1 MIEPPQVELPS
12 VDALHEAHGAAEAFD
27 EAAFVDEDAFGI
39 LFSYCEVETDE
50 YGQDDPLVFVRRFR
64 EFERCA
70 LELTRGMALPD
81 DHHVVCLG
89 HAVYAEFRDSDPGAQ
104 LLGRVR
110 RAAAELAVRGYVN
123 VTVLTYGARWVR
135 EAADPD
141 LAIDG
146 LGPRVV
152 RLSRPSEPLR
162 RALDLET
169 LARLDDAGSGWGP
182 GMYVDVEA
190 LEALGRTPKNAPTVF
205 SAKGADFFRLPP
217 VRLESP

>member
-1 MIEPPQVELPS
+1 MIETPEVEPRS
-12 VDALHEAHGAAEAFD
+12 VDASPEVVGGAEPLDA
-27 EAAFVDEDAFGI
+27 AAFVDEDAFGV

-50 YGQDDPLVFVRRFR
+50 YGQDDPQAFVRRFR
-64 EFERCA
+64 EFERGA
-70 LELTRGMALPD
+70 LELMRDMGLPD

-89 HAVYAEFRDSDPGAQ
+89 HAVYAEFRDSEPGAE

-110 RAAAELAVRGYVN
+110 RAAAQLTARGYVN
-123 VTVLTYGARWVR
+123 VTVLSYGSRWVR
-135 EAADPD
+135 DGSDPEI
-141 LAIDG
+141 AIDG

-169 LARLDDAGSGWGP
+169 LARLDDAGGGWGP

-190 LEALGRTPKNAPTVF
+190 LEAIGRTPKNAPTVF
-205 SAKGADFFRLPP
+205 SAKGADFYRLPP
-217 VRLESP
+217 VRLEPR